1 VKTRFSETFANTAE
15 AIDTSGMKREF
26 GDTVERIKAAI
37 PPAKAGK
44 QIGMAAA
51 PEKPTA
57 PAVIAGGSGQLGSFA
72 QSMNMLFGRSANAG
86 LLEENKR
93 QTDWLKK
100 IHDNT
105 KNKGTTQ
112 APAEAV
118 FA

>member
-1 VKTRFSETFANTAE
+1 MSLN
-15 AIDTSGMKREF
+15 EF
-26 GDTVERIKAAI
+26 DDTVTRIKASI
-37 PPAKAGK
+37 PPTKVGK
-44 QIGMAAA
+44 KIGIAAA
-51 PEKPTA
+51 EDKPKA
-57 PAVIAGGSGQLGSFA
+57 PAAVIAGSSGQLGSFA

-105 KNKGTTQ
+105 KKRGSDPE
-112 APAEAV
+112 PAEAV